1 MTAWCGW
8 TPQQQPF
15 VASGCSSSGRAAAA
29 SGTAGRCWA
38 PSAQGSRPRL
48 QRSQRAAASAASSAA
63 QPPEAQRQRQRAL
76 PPPAPPPPS
85 WQTQQPGQPAAGQ
98 TSHTQELYSSSAAP
112 ITSFGFARGFSD
124 KYELAEQLG
133 SGTFGIVHV
142 AVNRETGER
151 WVGGWVGGCCVGGW
165 CGVGCCYLRH
175 MLAVLPLP
183 ARLVSVC
190 WHVLPSCR
198 LARPLALPRLLPA
211 CLAARLPQV
220 CCEEHAQALCL
231 WRPPGAL
238 LCAAGAQ

>member
-63 QPPEAQRQRQRAL
+63 QPPEAQQQRQRQRAS

-151 WVGGWVGGCCVGGW
+151 WVGGWVLCGWVVW
-165 CGVGCCYLRH
+165 CGMLLFAAYVGCSAIACSPGVCV
-175 MLAVLPLP
+175 LARFAQLPPCPPTCSAPPP
-183 ARLVSVC
+183 ARL
-190 WHVLPSCR
+190 PG
-198 LARPLALPRLLPA
+198 
-211 CLAARLPQV
+211 
-220 CCEEHAQALCL
+220 
-231 WRPPGAL
+231 RPP
-238 LCAAGAQ
+238 AAGLL